1 MTQQSRRPP
10 PRDPKVEALRVD
22 GTLHRRAHQIRDPL
36 FGTHDFF
43 DARDVVQVRYEMI
56 RRVEIDGQAV
66 VSTAA
71 AYHVSRPTFYAAHRA
86 FQQRGLAGL
95 VPKKRGPRGGHKLT
109 SAVVAFLH
117 QARAQEASVR
127 PAALAQ
133 QVADRFGTT
142 IHPPDD
148 RTRAGAPGKKTAIDP
163 AAASGAETATLP
175 DSARTD
181 YETLRRAVLG
191 GGPRGRELGC
201 ALVLRQGLAAW
212 IRAWSGCRV
221 PARPAGGRAAG
232 ATIALPDGLR
242 ADVTRLLVSLA
253 IGAHSKETHDD
264 DNDCAQ

>member
-117 QARAQEASVR
+117 QARAQEASVQ

-142 IHPPDD
+142 IHP
-148 RTRAGAPGKKTAIDP
+148 RTIERA
-163 AAASGAETATLP
+163 L
-175 DSARTD
+175 
-181 YETLRRAVLG
+181 
-191 GGPRGRELGC
+191 
-201 ALVLRQGLAAW
+201 
-212 IRAWSGCRV
+212 
-221 PARPAGGRAAG
+221 ARPEKKRRY
-232 ATIALPDGLR
+232 PSFPKS
-242 ADVTRLLVSLA
+242 VS
-253 IGAHSKETHDD
+253 T
-264 DNDCAQ
+264 